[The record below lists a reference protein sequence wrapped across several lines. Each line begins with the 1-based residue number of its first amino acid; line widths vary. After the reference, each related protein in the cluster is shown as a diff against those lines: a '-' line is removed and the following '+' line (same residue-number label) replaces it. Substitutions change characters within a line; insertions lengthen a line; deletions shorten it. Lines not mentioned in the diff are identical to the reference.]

1 MKKIALT
8 LIAATFALAAQS
20 SFAASEA
27 QKAQQEK
34 MKGCNAEAK
43 TKDLK
48 GDARKDFMKGCL
60 SGKADAAQP
69 AAAAAPAAAPNAQC
83 ADKAVGKNGKPLAGA
98 AKATFMKKCEA
109 EAKAP
114 AK

>member
-1 MKKIALT
+1 MKKLAFVL
-8 LIAATFALAAQS
+8 LAATLALASQATL
-20 SFAASEA
+20 AASEA

-48 GDARKDFMKGCL
+48 GDDRKSFMKGCL
-60 SGKADAAQP
+60 GGGAADKGEAK
-69 AAAAAPAAAPNAQC
+69 AAPNAQC
-83 ADKAVGKNGKPLAGA
+83 EEKAVGKNGKQLAGA

-109 EAKAP
+109 DATATK
-114 AK
+114 

>member
-1 MKKIALT
+1 MKKFAFVL
-8 LIAATFALAAQS
+8 LAAALALGSQAS
-20 SFAASEA
+20 LAASDA

-48 GDARKDFMKGCL
+48 GDDRKGFMKGCL
-60 SGKADAAQP
+60 SGGAADKGEAK
-69 AAAAAPAAAPNAQC
+69 AAPNAQC
-83 ADKAVGKNGKPLAGA
+83 EEKAVGKNGKKLAGA

-109 EAKAP
+109 EANT